1 MSYQFHI
8 SLGYR
13 FTTLYIYPIN
23 SKCMVDSSS
32 QSAIIHIKLKKHL
45 PTDKENVIE
54 QSILDIAFMR
64 WKLMCSQQRN
74 EMLWNH
80 QKSWCLYFCSIC
92 VYNPSSVYL
101 FTHVIWIIMNPSFY
115 TLCIPVRCTSKPTK
129 MNQLRRVDKPWKL
142 IPTNFKDSTV
152 CIQTK
157 HKIIWLAWQDKQNY
171 E

>member
-8 SLGYR
+8 SLGYS

-23 SKCMVDSSS
+23 SKCIVDSSS
-32 QSAIIHIKLKKHL
+32 QSAIIHIKLKKHM
-45 PTDKENVIE
+45 PTDKENIIE
-54 QSILDIAFMR
+54 QSIPDIAFMR

-101 FTHVIWIIMNPSFY
+101 FINVIWIIMNPSFY

-129 MNQLRRVDKPWKL
+129 MNQLRKVDKPWKL

-157 HKIIWLAWQDKQNY
+157 HKIIWLAWQDK
-171 E
+171 

>member
-23 SKCMVDSSS
+23 SKCIVDSSS
-32 QSAIIHIKLKKHL
+32 QSAIIHIKLKKHM
-45 PTDKENVIE
+45 PTDKENIIE
-54 QSILDIAFMR
+54 QSIPDIAFMR
-64 WKLMCSQQRN
+64 WKLMLLTTKKWKCCGIIK
-74 EMLWNH
+74 NH
-80 QKSWCLYFCSIC
+80 GASIFVAFVC
-92 VYNPSSVYL
+92 IIPHLSIPL
-101 FTHVIWIIMNPSFY
+101 FIHVIWIIMNPSFY

-129 MNQLRRVDKPWKL
+129 MNQLRKVEKPRKL

-157 HKIIWLAWQDKQNY
+157 HKIIWLAWQDK
-171 E
+171 